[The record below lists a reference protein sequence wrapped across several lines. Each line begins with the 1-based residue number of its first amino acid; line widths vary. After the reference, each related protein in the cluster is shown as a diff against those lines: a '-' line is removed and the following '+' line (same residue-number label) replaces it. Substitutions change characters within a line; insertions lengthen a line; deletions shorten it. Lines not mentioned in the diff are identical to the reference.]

1 MVMEKILYNIYI
13 YKLDL
18 KLYKTRTFSFVVLVR
33 GRDSHTADGFLATIQ
48 TGSALAGIQYE
59 RKYFRILIA

>member
-1 MVMEKILYNIYI
+1 MVMEKILYNIYL

-18 KLYKTRTFSFVVLVR
+18 KLYKTTFSFVVLVR

-59 RKYFRILIA
+59 RKYIRILVA